1 MEIIPFITLKNRK
14 IINSTI
20 SLDKLS
26 QYTKEEEKLYILD
39 LDGIEKDKPNLCTF
53 QKISSNYQLWI
64 DCGPRTLGD
73 VVDIFMTGAES
84 VTLRKTLFSSLNIS
98 DIREIS
104 ENKVYLK
111 IDFQDYKK
119 YNIYN
124 SFLKE
129 YDGFVN
135 FNNKEEIEQ
144 DFKFEEFLNKI
155 HMQNK
160 IYFYEKEIKNR
171 NFWEKIGATGLM
183 VDIDKLKEF
192 KNGF

>member
-1 MEIIPFITLKNRK
+1 MEIIPFIIIKNRK
-14 IINSTI
+14 VINSTI
-20 SLDKLS
+20 FLDKLS
-26 QYTKEEEKLYILD
+26 QYAKEEEKLYILD

-53 QKISSNYQLWI
+53 QKISSKYQLWI

-111 IDFQDYKK
+111 IDYQDYKK
-119 YNIYN
+119 YNNYN

-155 HMQNK
+155 QMQNK
-160 IYFYEKEIKNR
+160 IYFYEKEIRNR
-171 NFWEKIGATGLM
+171 NFWEKIGAKGLM
-183 VDIDKLKEF
+183 VDINKLKEF

>member
-1 MEIIPFITLKNRK
+1 MEIIPFITLRNRK

-26 QYTKEEEKLYILD
+26 QYTKEEEKLYVLD
-39 LDGIEKDKPNLCTF
+39 LDGVEKDKPNLCTF
-53 QKISSNYQLWI
+53 QKISSKYQLWI
-64 DCGPRTLGD
+64 DCGPRALGD

-111 IDFQDYKK
+111 IDYQNYKK
-119 YNIYN
+119 DNIYN
-124 SFLKE
+124 SFFKE
-129 YDGFVN
+129 YDGFVS

-155 HMQNK
+155 QMQNK
-160 IYFYEKEIKNR
+160 IYFYEKEIRNR
-171 NFWEKIGATGLM
+171 NFWEKIGATGLI

>member
-14 IINSTI
+14 IINPTVSI
-20 SLDKLS
+20 DKLS
-26 QYTKEEEKLYILD
+26 QYIKEGEKLYVLD

-84 VTLRKTLFSSLNIS
+84 VTLRKTLFSSINIS

-119 YNIYN
+119 YNNYN

-155 HMQNK
+155 QMQNK
-160 IYFYEKEIKNR
+160 IYFYEKEIRNR

-183 VDIDKLKEF
+183 ADIDKLKEF